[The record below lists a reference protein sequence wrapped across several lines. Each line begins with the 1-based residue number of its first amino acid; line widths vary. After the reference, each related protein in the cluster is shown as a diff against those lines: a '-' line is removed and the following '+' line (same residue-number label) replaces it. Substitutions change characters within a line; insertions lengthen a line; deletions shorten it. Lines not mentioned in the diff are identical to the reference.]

1 MRLEVWLRA
10 AISSLSWHLPFC
22 YLNNLSHY
30 KSKVHLPSC
39 SVGSNTVL
47 QNTRPDFS
55 ELNVGPTVRSAR
67 SVKQQSRVAKTT
79 LFLGPTNAIWTVRVF
94 GFVKQLASL
103 CQKNNVFFQH
113 TAIEHKINMALQK
126 FAPGTTHYCKFKHT
140 ALFENALLYD
150 NKTTIN
156 EPILCRF
163 QNDFFQRSK
172 NWNTPFYLQMFCA
185 LSGRSLSW
193 NTPFQPFY
201 L

>member
-1 MRLEVWLRA
+1 M
-10 AISSLSWHLPFC
+10 SSLSWHLPFC

-126 FAPGTTHYCKFKHT
+126 FAHGETHYCKFKRT
-140 ALFENALLYD
+140 ALSENALHYD

-156 EPILCRF
+156 KQILCRF
-163 QNDFFQRSK
+163 QKIFFFK
-172 NWNTPFYLQMFCA
+172 NQKIETRL
-185 LSGRSLSW
+185 LSSDILRLVR
-193 NTPFQPFY
+193 
-201 L
+201 